1 MFLKKLEV
9 QAMAQGL
16 ARHAAAAQAVTAGNI
31 ANADTPGYRATRMR
45 SFAEVW
51 DSGAQGLKATR
62 ARHFGGGRLVEVR
75 AEDRDLQ
82 DSPNK
87 NSVSLEAELMQSAL
101 NRQSHDMALGVSH
114 SFSGVLRQ
122 TLSRR

>member
-1 MFLKKLEV
+1 MFLKRLEV

-16 ARHAAAAQAVTAGNI
+16 ARHSAAAQAATARNI
-31 ANADTPGYRATRMR
+31 ANSDTPGYRATRLR

-51 DSGAQGLKATR
+51 DDAGGALRTTR
-62 ARHFGGGRLVEVR
+62 PGHVGGGRSAAMREEGLLR
-75 AEDRDLQ
+75 H

-101 NRQSHDMALGVSH
+101 NRQSHDMALGISR
-114 SFSGVLRQ
+114 SFSSALRQ